1 MNSKQDN
8 RQGLVHLPN
17 LISGALQKPSHE
29 DSQQLLPAK
38 LKDNGYAE
46 VSIFGGEMASPSDV
60 LVAVNKLST
69 AFPKQSQSFWELLA
83 LRIGEKGMT
92 ASELEFAVNEVID
105 NFTYQSLTIADIM
118 KQGKDKRFK
127 LLTYSAMVAECNRN
141 GTTTNDYCPIRVS
154 GMDKP
159 AWISKADKALYN
171 IPDEL

>member
-83 LRIGEKGMT
+83 LRIGEKGMRT
-92 ASELEFAVNEVID
+92 KIVSAIICACFI
-105 NFTYQSLTIADIM
+105 TMIA
-118 KQGKDKRFK
+118 
-127 LLTYSAMVAECNRN
+127 LCSAWCWVKE
-141 GTTTNDYCPIRVS
+141 RVRR
-154 GMDKP
+154 
-159 AWISKADKALYN
+159 
-171 IPDEL
+171 